1 MPTSRLLFMPAH
13 LVLMAVLF
21 SPPVTLAQRSE
32 MPVDHGTTSAQP
44 AGGSFVTVGSDAAAC
59 DFTDLQAAID
69 LVPSGTEIRLSSG
82 LSHSGRSYLVNQFSL
97 TLRGGFSSCTSP
109 LPSGQT
115 TINVAGNNGA
125 VITVTNDVSNQAP
138 NRIVNLEN
146 LRLRGAEGVLGSG
159 LVVFGVAGKLQVNL
173 RNVEVLENNRLNAG
187 TGGAGILLQTTG
199 LSSTNS
205 LSPMLTIDNDSII
218 RDNSTSGNGGGI
230 YLNCAGQ
237 GTIGNVTILR
247 MGSAVVRANSANSG
261 GGIAV
266 NRCRNN
272 FVYGGGAIEFLVPRA
287 GFFNNS
293 ASLGGA
299 VAVLGGG
306 ELVMRAAEFDGFGD
320 ASQAVLIATNE
331 ASSGGGAAYVSG
343 PDSRL
348 LLEDAYVFENSAKN
362 GGGIGVANGGR
373 VDLLRFPG
381 SARCLPIER
390 ALLTAYYPPCSV
402 FEGNSASE
410 EGGAIA
416 ITGNAVVVMSQTFLR
431 DNTAANGGAVLR
443 STNALSGD
451 PQPSPQVRMEGVVIS
466 GNRGNLIDN
475 AAALDVFALR
485 ADIGFDLIHSTVS
498 DNQANVLIRASGRA
512 DRETRINVFSSIVEH
527 GNPLIDRSDPPDSDM
542 QIRFDCV
549 IANKSMSELNVDN
562 ATVYSQIDPR
572 FINRSAGDYRLRDES
587 PAIDYCDNGLAQA
600 QFDDIDGIARGQL
613 WQGPPPIMPPTQIA
627 GGRYDLGAYEAQP
640 DGIFRDRFQ

>member
-1 MPTSRLLFMPAH
+1 MSTSKFLFLPAH
-13 LVLMAVLF
+13 LLLMAVLF
-21 SPPVTLAQRSE
+21 PPSVTLAQSIE
-32 MPVDHGTTSAQP
+32 MPVDHGTTPAQP

-97 TLRGGFSSCTSP
+97 TIRGGFSSCTSP
-109 LPSGQT
+109 LPAGQT

-125 VITVTNDVSNQAP
+125 VITVANDVSDQAA
-138 NRIVNLEN
+138 NRTVNLEN

-173 RNVEVLENNRLNAG
+173 RNVEVLENNRLNTG

-199 LSSTNS
+199 LSSINS

-218 RDNSTSGNGGGI
+218 SDNSTTGDGGGI

-247 MGSAVVRANSANSG
+247 MGSAVVRGNSANSG

-287 GFFNNS
+287 GFLNNS
-293 ASLGGA
+293 ASSGGA

-306 ELVMRAAEFDGFGD
+306 ELVMRAVEFDGFGD

-331 ASSGGGAAYVSG
+331 ASGGGGAAYVSG
-343 PDSRL
+343 TDSRL
-348 LLEDAYVFENSAKN
+348 LLEDAYLFDNSAKN
-362 GGGIGVANGGR
+362 GGGIGLANGGR
-373 VDLLRFPG
+373 VDVLRLPG
-381 SARCLPIER
+381 SGRCLPVER
-390 ALLTAYYPPCSV
+390 ALLTAFYPPCSV
-402 FEGNSASE
+402 FEGNFASE
-410 EGGAIA
+410 EGGALA
-416 ITGNAVVVMSQTFLR
+416 ITGNAIVVMSQTFLR
-431 DNTAANGGAVLR
+431 ENAAANGGAVLR
-443 STNALSGD
+443 STNSLPSET
-451 PQPSPQVRMEGVVIS
+451 QPSPQVRMEGVVIS
-466 GNRGNLIDN
+466 GNRGNLIEN
-475 AAALDVFALR
+475 AAALDVFDLR
-485 ADIGFDLIHSTVS
+485 ADIGLDLIHSTVV
-498 DNQANVLIRASGRA
+498 DNQANALIRASARA
-512 DRETRINVFSSIVEH
+512 DRETRINVFSSILEH
-527 GNPLIDRSDPPDSDM
+527 GNPLVERSDPIGSDM

-549 IANKSMSELNVDN
+549 IANKPAAELDVDN

-572 FINRSAGDYRLRDES
+572 FVNRSNSDYRLREES
-587 PAIDYCDNGLAQA
+587 PAIDYCDMGLAQP
-600 QFDDIDGIARGQL
+600 QFEDIDGNPRGEL
-613 WQGPPPIMPPTQIA
+613 WLGAPPITPPTQIP
-627 GGRYDLGAYEAQP
+627 GGRFDLGAYEAQP
-640 DGIFRDRFQ
+640 DRIFSDRFQ